1 MERYIYINYAYE
13 DYQLVQKII
22 EDIEKTG
29 VKVYHGNGSEERVAG
44 SLCVIHLWTPAAH
57 TSRSYRKIMNY
68 TLKHELDTMLF
79 HLDGAQMASEVE
91 VQLDVLHALFK
102 YKYQMMS
109 RKSADVETKTAVI
122 QNEAEHTEAT
132 TVVKADNTTTAAV
145 KQEVKLKPEVVE
157 VQSMGQLRE
166 AMADPEPKVIKFNA
180 EPMQK
185 HDKQDGIGEVAA
197 KQTEKTQNTS
207 AEPEM
212 TEGKA
217 EESAEAAK
225 SAAEAP
231 VEKEARMT
239 TENIDET
246 QKKQLQ
252 QQETEKT
259 AEQLTTRDALF
270 AEGMR
275 ILENG
280 KTREDGVKA
289 FKYLRQ
295 AASQG
300 HTEAQYQLSVCYD
313 RGIGVRKSIT
323 EAAKWCQMAAFGGH
337 AKAQSEIGYCYEYG
351 QGVVRNIKEA
361 VSWYEMASAQGN
373 IQAKNNLA
381 YCYQKGRGVHK
392 DVKEAIRL
400 YEEAAAG
407 GHASAQYNLGYCYW
421 YGEGVKTDKNRA
433 IELFKQSA
441 DNGNAKAA
449 QMLKILSQHLFMK

>member
-13 DYQLVQKII
+13 DYEYVQKII

-44 SLCVIHLWTPAAH
+44 SLCVIHFWTPAAH
-57 TSRSYRKIMNY
+57 TSKSYRKIMNY

-79 HLDGAQMASEVE
+79 HLDGAQMASEVD

-102 YKYQMMS
+102 YKYQMLNQ
-109 RKSADVETKTAVI
+109 KAADAETKTV
-122 QNEAEHTEAT
+122 ES
-132 TVVKADNTTTAAV
+132 
-145 KQEVKLKPEVVE
+145 KPEVVE
-157 VQSMGQLRE
+157 AKSVDELKK
-166 AMADPEPKVIKFNA
+166 AMASSEPKVIKFNA
-180 EPMQK
+180 
-185 HDKQDGIGEVAA
+185 D
-197 KQTEKTQNTS
+197 
-207 AEPEM
+207 
-212 TEGKA
+212 
-217 EESAEAAK
+217 
-225 SAAEAP
+225 SAAESKHAAKEP
-231 VEKEARMT
+231 EIIEDTEETKIADVETAATAVEKQPEIVNEKIA
-239 TENIDET
+239 EEQPD
-246 QKKQLQ
+246 QSQ
-252 QQETEKT
+252 QSEPAKAVEEL
-259 AEQLTTRDALF
+259 ATRDALF

-280 KTREDGVKA
+280 TTREDGVKA

-313 RGIGVRKSIT
+313 RGIGVRRNIT

-373 IQAKNNLA
+373 IEAKNNLA
-381 YCYQKGRGVHK
+381 FCYQKGRGVHK

-400 YEEAAAG
+400 YGEAAAG

-421 YGEGVKTDKNRA
+421 YGEGVKTDKSRA

-449 QMLKILSQHLFMK
+449 QMLKILSQHLFLK

>member
-13 DYQLVQKII
+13 DYEYVQKII

-44 SLCVIHLWTPAAH
+44 SLCVIHFWTPAAH
-57 TSRSYRKIMNY
+57 TSKSYRKIMNY

-79 HLDGAQMASEVE
+79 HLDGAQMASEVD

-102 YKYQMMS
+102 YKYQMLNQ
-109 RKSADVETKTAVI
+109 KAADAETKTV
-122 QNEAEHTEAT
+122 ES
-132 TVVKADNTTTAAV
+132 
-145 KQEVKLKPEVVE
+145 KPEVVE
-157 VQSMGQLRE
+157 AKSVDELKK
-166 AMADPEPKVIKFNA
+166 AMASSEPKVIKFNA
-180 EPMQK
+180 
-185 HDKQDGIGEVAA
+185 D
-197 KQTEKTQNTS
+197 
-207 AEPEM
+207 
-212 TEGKA
+212 
-217 EESAEAAK
+217 
-225 SAAEAP
+225 SAAESKHAAKEP
-231 VEKEARMT
+231 EIIEDTEETKIADVETAATAVEKQPEIVNEKIA
-239 TENIDET
+239 EEQPD
-246 QKKQLQ
+246 QSQ
-252 QQETEKT
+252 QSEPAKAVEEL
-259 AEQLTTRDALF
+259 ATRDALF

-275 ILENG
+275 VLENG
-280 KTREDGVKA
+280 TTREDGVKA

-300 HTEAQYQLSVCYD
+300 HTEAQSQLSVCYD
-313 RGIGVRKSIT
+313 RGIGVRRNIT

-373 IQAKNNLA
+373 IEAKNNLA
-381 YCYQKGRGVHK
+381 FCYQKGRGVHK

-400 YEEAAAG
+400 YGEAAAG

-421 YGEGVKTDKNRA
+421 YGEGVKTDKSRA

-449 QMLKILSQHLFMK
+449 QMLKILSQHLFLK

>member
-1 MERYIYINYAYE
+1 MVRYIYINYAYE
-13 DYQLVQKII
+13 DYQLVQRII

-44 SLCVIHLWTPAAH
+44 SLCVVHFWTPAAH

-79 HLDGAQMASEVE
+79 HLDGALMASEVD

-102 YKYQMMS
+102 YKYQMLN
-109 RKSADVETKTAVI
+109 RKAADSATESKAAEKEPEIIEDTEETKIADVATA
-122 QNEAEHTEAT
+122 AT
-132 TVVKADNTTTAAV
+132 TVEKQPEIVNVETAATAV
-145 KQEVKLKPEVVE
+145 EKQPEIV
-157 VQSMGQLRE
+157 
-166 AMADPEPKVIKFNA
+166 N
-180 EPMQK
+180 
-185 HDKQDGIGEVAA
+185 
-197 KQTEKTQNTS
+197 EKI
-207 AEPEM
+207 
-212 TEGKA
+212 A
-217 EESAEAAK
+217 EEQSDQFQQSEPAK
-225 SAAEAP
+225 A
-231 VEKEARMT
+231 VEE
-239 TENIDET
+239 
-246 QKKQLQ
+246 
-252 QQETEKT
+252 
-259 AEQLTTRDALF
+259 LTTRDALF
-270 AEGMR
+270 DEGMR

-280 KTREDGVKA
+280 TTREDGVKA
-289 FKYLRQ
+289 FKCLRQ

-313 RGIGVRKSIT
+313 RGIGVRRNIT

-373 IQAKNNLA
+373 IEAKNNLA
-381 YCYQKGRGVHK
+381 FCYQKGRGVHK

-400 YEEAAAG
+400 YGEAAAG

-421 YGEGVKTDKNRA
+421 YGEGVKTDKSRA

>member
-13 DYQLVQKII
+13 DYEYVQKII

-44 SLCVIHLWTPAAH
+44 SLCVLHFWTPAAH
-57 TSRSYRKIMNY
+57 TSKSYRKIMNY

-79 HLDGAQMASEVE
+79 HLDGAQMASEVD

-102 YKYQMMS
+102 YKYQMLNQ
-109 RKSADVETKTAVI
+109 RAADAETKTV
-122 QNEAEHTEAT
+122 ES
-132 TVVKADNTTTAAV
+132 
-145 KQEVKLKPEVVE
+145 KPEVVE
-157 VQSMGQLRE
+157 AKSVDELKK
-166 AMADPEPKVIKFNA
+166 AMASSEPKVIKFNA
-180 EPMQK
+180 
-185 HDKQDGIGEVAA
+185 D
-197 KQTEKTQNTS
+197 
-207 AEPEM
+207 
-212 TEGKA
+212 
-217 EESAEAAK
+217 
-225 SAAEAP
+225 SAAESKHAAKEP
-231 VEKEARMT
+231 EIIEDTEETKIADVETAATAVEKQPEIVNEKIA
-239 TENIDET
+239 EEQPD
-246 QKKQLQ
+246 QSQ
-252 QQETEKT
+252 QSEPAKAVEEL
-259 AEQLTTRDALF
+259 ATRDALF

-280 KTREDGVKA
+280 TTREDGDKA
-289 FKYLRQ
+289 FKCLRQ

-313 RGIGVRKSIT
+313 RGIGVRRNIT

-373 IQAKNNLA
+373 IEAKNNLA
-381 YCYQKGRGVHK
+381 FCYQKGRGVHK

-400 YEEAAAG
+400 YGEAAAG

-421 YGEGVKTDKNRA
+421 YGEGVKTDKSRA

>member
-13 DYQLVQKII
+13 DYDYVQKII

-44 SLCVIHLWTPAAH
+44 SLCVIHFWTPAAH
-57 TSRSYRKIMNY
+57 TSKSYRKIMNY

-79 HLDGAQMASEVE
+79 HLDGAQMASEVD

-102 YKYQMMS
+102 YKYQMLNQ
-109 RKSADVETKTAVI
+109 KAADAETKTV
-122 QNEAEHTEAT
+122 ES
-132 TVVKADNTTTAAV
+132 
-145 KQEVKLKPEVVE
+145 KPEVVE
-157 VQSMGQLRE
+157 AKSVDELKK
-166 AMADPEPKVIKFNA
+166 AMASSEPKVIKFNA
-180 EPMQK
+180 
-185 HDKQDGIGEVAA
+185 D
-197 KQTEKTQNTS
+197 
-207 AEPEM
+207 
-212 TEGKA
+212 
-217 EESAEAAK
+217 
-225 SAAEAP
+225 SAAESKHAAKEP
-231 VEKEARMT
+231 EIIEDTEETKIADVGTAATAVEKQPEIVNEKIA
-239 TENIDET
+239 EEQPD
-246 QKKQLQ
+246 QSQ
-252 QQETEKT
+252 QSEPAKAVEEL
-259 AEQLTTRDALF
+259 ATRDALF

-280 KTREDGVKA
+280 TTREDGVKA
-289 FKYLRQ
+289 FKCLRQ

-313 RGIGVRKSIT
+313 RGIGVRRNIT

-373 IQAKNNLA
+373 IEAKNNLA
-381 YCYQKGRGVHK
+381 FCYQKGRGVHK

-400 YEEAAAG
+400 YGEAAAG

-421 YGEGVKTDKNRA
+421 YGEGVKTDKSRA

-449 QMLKILSQHLFMK
+449 QMLKILSQHLFLK

>member
-13 DYQLVQKII
+13 DYEYVQKII

-44 SLCVIHLWTPAAH
+44 SLCVLHFWTPAAH
-57 TSRSYRKIMNY
+57 TSKSYRKIMNY

-79 HLDGAQMASEVE
+79 HLDGAQMASEVD

-102 YKYQMMS
+102 YKYQMLNQ
-109 RKSADVETKTAVI
+109 KAADAETKTV
-122 QNEAEHTEAT
+122 ES
-132 TVVKADNTTTAAV
+132 
-145 KQEVKLKPEVVE
+145 KPEVVE
-157 VQSMGQLRE
+157 AKSVDELKK
-166 AMADPEPKVIKFNA
+166 AMASSEPKVIKFNA
-180 EPMQK
+180 
-185 HDKQDGIGEVAA
+185 D
-197 KQTEKTQNTS
+197 
-207 AEPEM
+207 
-212 TEGKA
+212 
-217 EESAEAAK
+217 
-225 SAAEAP
+225 SAAESKHAAKEP
-231 VEKEARMT
+231 EIIEDTEETKIADVETAATAVEKQPEIVNEKIA
-239 TENIDET
+239 EEQPD
-246 QKKQLQ
+246 QSQ
-252 QQETEKT
+252 QSEPAKAVEEL
-259 AEQLTTRDALF
+259 ATRDALF

-275 ILENG
+275 VLENG
-280 KTREDGVKA
+280 TTREDGVKA

-313 RGIGVRKSIT
+313 RGIGVRRNIT

-373 IQAKNNLA
+373 IEAKNNLA
-381 YCYQKGRGVHK
+381 FCYQKGRGVHK

-400 YEEAAAG
+400 YGEAAAG

-421 YGEGVKTDKNRA
+421 YGEGVKTDKSRA

-449 QMLKILSQHLFMK
+449 QILKILSQHLFLK

>member
-13 DYQLVQKII
+13 DYEYVQKII

-44 SLCVIHLWTPAAH
+44 SLCVIHFWTPAAH
-57 TSRSYRKIMNY
+57 TSKSYRKIMNY

-79 HLDGAQMASEVE
+79 HLDGPQMASEVD

-102 YKYQMMS
+102 YKYQMLNQ
-109 RKSADVETKTAVI
+109 KAADAETKTV
-122 QNEAEHTEAT
+122 ES
-132 TVVKADNTTTAAV
+132 
-145 KQEVKLKPEVVE
+145 KPEVVE
-157 VQSMGQLRE
+157 AKSVDELKK
-166 AMADPEPKVIKFNA
+166 AMASSEPKVIKFNA
-180 EPMQK
+180 
-185 HDKQDGIGEVAA
+185 DSA
-197 KQTEKTQNTS
+197 TES
-207 AEPEM
+207 
-212 TEGKA
+212 KA
-217 EESAEAAK
+217 
-225 SAAEAP
+225 
-231 VEKEARMT
+231 VEKEPEIIEDA
-239 TENIDET
+239 EET
-246 QKKQLQ
+246 KIADVETAATAVEKQPEIVNEKIAEEQPDQSQ
-252 QQETEKT
+252 QSEPAKAVEEL
-259 AEQLTTRDALF
+259 ATRDALF

-280 KTREDGVKA
+280 TTREDGVKA
-289 FKYLRQ
+289 FKCLRQ

-313 RGIGVRKSIT
+313 RGIGVRRNIT

-373 IQAKNNLA
+373 IEAKNNLA
-381 YCYQKGRGVHK
+381 FCYQKGRGVHK

-400 YEEAAAG
+400 YGEAAAG

-421 YGEGVKTDKNRA
+421 YGEGVKTDKSRA

-449 QMLKILSQHLFMK
+449 QMLKILSQHLFLK

>member
-13 DYQLVQKII
+13 DYEYVQKII

-44 SLCVIHLWTPAAH
+44 SLCVLHFWTPAAH
-57 TSRSYRKIMNY
+57 TSKSYRKIMNY

-79 HLDGAQMASEVE
+79 HLDGAQMASEVD

-102 YKYQMMS
+102 YKYQMLS
-109 RKSADVETKTAVI
+109 LKAADAETKTV
-122 QNEAEHTEAT
+122 ES
-132 TVVKADNTTTAAV
+132 
-145 KQEVKLKPEVVE
+145 KPEVVE
-157 VQSMGQLRE
+157 AKSVDELKK
-166 AMADPEPKVIKFNA
+166 AMASSEPKVIKFNA
-180 EPMQK
+180 DSATESK
-185 HDKQDGIGEVAA
+185 AA
-197 KQTEKTQNTS
+197 EK
-207 AEPEM
+207 EPEIVN
-212 TEGKA
+212 EKIA
-217 EESAEAAK
+217 EEQPDQSQQSEPAK
-225 SAAEAP
+225 A
-231 VEKEARMT
+231 VEE
-239 TENIDET
+239 
-246 QKKQLQ
+246 
-252 QQETEKT
+252 
-259 AEQLTTRDALF
+259 LTTRDALF

-280 KTREDGVKA
+280 TTREDGVKA
-289 FKYLRQ
+289 FKCLRQ

-313 RGIGVRKSIT
+313 RGIGVRRNIT

-373 IQAKNNLA
+373 IEAKNNLA
-381 YCYQKGRGVHK
+381 FCYQKGRGVHK
-392 DVKEAIRL
+392 NVKEAIRL
-400 YEEAAAG
+400 YGEAAAG

-421 YGEGVKTDKNRA
+421 YGEGVKTDKSRA

>member
-13 DYQLVQKII
+13 DYEYVQKII

-44 SLCVIHLWTPAAH
+44 SLCVLHFWTPAAH

-79 HLDGAQMASEVE
+79 HLDGAQMASEVD

-102 YKYQMMS
+102 YKYQMLS
-109 RKSADVETKTAVI
+109 LKAADAETKTV
-122 QNEAEHTEAT
+122 EF
-132 TVVKADNTTTAAV
+132 
-145 KQEVKLKPEVVE
+145 KPEVVE
-157 VQSMGQLRE
+157 AKSVDELKK
-166 AMADPEPKVIKFNA
+166 AMASSEPKVIKFNA
-180 EPMQK
+180 DSATESK
-185 HDKQDGIGEVAA
+185 AA
-197 KQTEKTQNTS
+197 EK
-207 AEPEM
+207 EPEIVN
-212 TEGKA
+212 EKIA
-217 EESAEAAK
+217 EEQPDQSQQSDPTKA
-225 SAAEAP
+225 
-231 VEKEARMT
+231 VEE
-239 TENIDET
+239 
-246 QKKQLQ
+246 
-252 QQETEKT
+252 
-259 AEQLTTRDALF
+259 LTTRDALF

-280 KTREDGVKA
+280 TTREDGVKA
-289 FKYLRQ
+289 FKCLRQ

-313 RGIGVRKSIT
+313 RGIGVRRNIT

-373 IQAKNNLA
+373 IEAKNNLA
-381 YCYQKGRGVHK
+381 FCYQKGRGVHK
-392 DVKEAIRL
+392 NVKEAIRL
-400 YEEAAAG
+400 YGEAAAG

-421 YGEGVKTDKNRA
+421 YGEGVKTDKSRA

>member
-13 DYQLVQKII
+13 DYEYVQKII

-44 SLCVIHLWTPAAH
+44 SLCVLHFWTPAAH
-57 TSRSYRKIMNY
+57 TSKSYRKIMNY

-79 HLDGAQMASEVE
+79 HLDGAQMASEVD

-102 YKYQMMS
+102 YKYQMLNQ
-109 RKSADVETKTAVI
+109 KAADAETKTV
-122 QNEAEHTEAT
+122 ES
-132 TVVKADNTTTAAV
+132 
-145 KQEVKLKPEVVE
+145 KPEVVE
-157 VQSMGQLRE
+157 AKSVDELKK
-166 AMADPEPKVIKFNA
+166 AMASSEPKVIKFNA
-180 EPMQK
+180 
-185 HDKQDGIGEVAA
+185 D
-197 KQTEKTQNTS
+197 
-207 AEPEM
+207 
-212 TEGKA
+212 
-217 EESAEAAK
+217 
-225 SAAEAP
+225 SAAESKHAAKEP
-231 VEKEARMT
+231 EIIEDTEETKIADVETAATAVEKQPEIVNEKIA
-239 TENIDET
+239 EEQPD
-246 QKKQLQ
+246 QSQ
-252 QQETEKT
+252 QSEPAKAVEEL
-259 AEQLTTRDALF
+259 ATRDALF

-275 ILENG
+275 VLENG
-280 KTREDGVKA
+280 TTREDGVKA

-313 RGIGVRKSIT
+313 RGIGVRRNIT

-373 IQAKNNLA
+373 IEAKNNLA
-381 YCYQKGRGVHK
+381 FCYQKGRGVHK

-400 YEEAAAG
+400 YGEAAAG

-421 YGEGVKTDKNRA
+421 YGEGVKTDKSRA

>member
-13 DYQLVQKII
+13 DYEYVQKII

-44 SLCVIHLWTPAAH
+44 SLCVLHFWTPAAH
-57 TSRSYRKIMNY
+57 TSKSYRKIMNY

-79 HLDGAQMASEVE
+79 HLDGAQMASEVD

-102 YKYQMMS
+102 YKYQMLS
-109 RKSADVETKTAVI
+109 LKAADAETKTV
-122 QNEAEHTEAT
+122 EF
-132 TVVKADNTTTAAV
+132 
-145 KQEVKLKPEVVE
+145 KPEVVE
-157 VQSMGQLRE
+157 AKSVDELKK
-166 AMADPEPKVIKFNA
+166 AMASSEPKVIKFNA
-180 EPMQK
+180 DSATESK
-185 HDKQDGIGEVAA
+185 AA
-197 KQTEKTQNTS
+197 EK
-207 AEPEM
+207 EPEIVN
-212 TEGKA
+212 EKIA
-217 EESAEAAK
+217 EEQPDQSQQSEPAK
-225 SAAEAP
+225 A
-231 VEKEARMT
+231 VEE
-239 TENIDET
+239 
-246 QKKQLQ
+246 
-252 QQETEKT
+252 
-259 AEQLTTRDALF
+259 LTTRDALF

-280 KTREDGVKA
+280 TTREDGVKA
-289 FKYLRQ
+289 FKCLRQ

-313 RGIGVRKSIT
+313 RGIGVRRNIT

-373 IQAKNNLA
+373 IEAKNNLA
-381 YCYQKGRGVHK
+381 FCYQKGRGVHK
-392 DVKEAIRL
+392 NVKEAIRL
-400 YEEAAAG
+400 YGEAAAG

-421 YGEGVKTDKNRA
+421 YGEGVKTDKSRA

>member
-13 DYQLVQKII
+13 DYEYVQKII

-44 SLCVIHLWTPAAH
+44 SLCVLHFWTPAAH

-79 HLDGAQMASEVE
+79 HLDGAQMASEVD
-91 VQLDVLHALFK
+91 VQLDVLHPLFK
-102 YKYQMMS
+102 YKYQMLS
-109 RKSADVETKTAVI
+109 LKAADAETKTV
-122 QNEAEHTEAT
+122 ES
-132 TVVKADNTTTAAV
+132 
-145 KQEVKLKPEVVE
+145 KPEVVE
-157 VQSMGQLRE
+157 AKSVDELKK
-166 AMADPEPKVIKFNA
+166 AMASSEPKVIKFNA
-180 EPMQK
+180 DSATESK
-185 HDKQDGIGEVAA
+185 AA
-197 KQTEKTQNTS
+197 EK
-207 AEPEM
+207 EPEIVN
-212 TEGKA
+212 EKIA
-217 EESAEAAK
+217 EEQPDQSQQSEPAK
-225 SAAEAP
+225 A
-231 VEKEARMT
+231 VEE
-239 TENIDET
+239 
-246 QKKQLQ
+246 
-252 QQETEKT
+252 
-259 AEQLTTRDALF
+259 LTTRDALF

-280 KTREDGVKA
+280 TTREDGVKA
-289 FKYLRQ
+289 FKCLRQ

-313 RGIGVRKSIT
+313 RGIGVRRNIT

-373 IQAKNNLA
+373 IEAKNNLA
-381 YCYQKGRGVHK
+381 FCYQKGRGVHK

-400 YEEAAAG
+400 YGEAAAG

-421 YGEGVKTDKNRA
+421 YGEGVKTDKSRA

>member
-13 DYQLVQKII
+13 DYEYVQKII

-44 SLCVIHLWTPAAH
+44 SLCVLHFWTPAAH
-57 TSRSYRKIMNY
+57 TSKSYRKIMNY

-79 HLDGAQMASEVE
+79 HLDGAQMASEVD

-102 YKYQMMS
+102 YKYQMLNQ
-109 RKSADVETKTAVI
+109 KAADAETKTV
-122 QNEAEHTEAT
+122 ES
-132 TVVKADNTTTAAV
+132 
-145 KQEVKLKPEVVE
+145 KPEVVE
-157 VQSMGQLRE
+157 AKSVDELKK
-166 AMADPEPKVIKFNA
+166 AMASSEPKVIKFNA
-180 EPMQK
+180 
-185 HDKQDGIGEVAA
+185 D
-197 KQTEKTQNTS
+197 
-207 AEPEM
+207 
-212 TEGKA
+212 
-217 EESAEAAK
+217 
-225 SAAEAP
+225 SAAESKHAAKEP
-231 VEKEARMT
+231 EIIEDTEETKIADVETAATAVEKQPEIVNEKIA
-239 TENIDET
+239 EEQPD
-246 QKKQLQ
+246 QSQ
-252 QQETEKT
+252 QSEPAKAVEEL
-259 AEQLTTRDALF
+259 ATRDALF

-275 ILENG
+275 VLENG
-280 KTREDGVKA
+280 TTREDGVKA

-313 RGIGVRKSIT
+313 RGIGVRRNIT
-323 EAAKWCQMAAFGGH
+323 QAAKWCQMAAFGGH

-373 IQAKNNLA
+373 IEAKNNLA
-381 YCYQKGRGVHK
+381 FCYQKGRGVHK

-400 YEEAAAG
+400 YGEAAAG

-421 YGEGVKTDKNRA
+421 YGEGVKTDKSRA

-449 QMLKILSQHLFMK
+449 QMLKILSQHLFLK

>member
-13 DYQLVQKII
+13 DYEYVQRII

-44 SLCVIHLWTPAAH
+44 SLCVIHFWTPAAH
-57 TSRSYRKIMNY
+57 TSKSYRKIMNY

-79 HLDGAQMASEVE
+79 HLDGAQMASEVD

-102 YKYQMMS
+102 YKYQMLNQ
-109 RKSADVETKTAVI
+109 RAADAETKTV
-122 QNEAEHTEAT
+122 ES
-132 TVVKADNTTTAAV
+132 
-145 KQEVKLKPEVVE
+145 KPEVVE
-157 VQSMGQLRE
+157 AKSVDELKK
-166 AMADPEPKVIKFNA
+166 AMASSEPKVIKFNA
-180 EPMQK
+180 
-185 HDKQDGIGEVAA
+185 D
-197 KQTEKTQNTS
+197 
-207 AEPEM
+207 
-212 TEGKA
+212 
-217 EESAEAAK
+217 
-225 SAAEAP
+225 SAAESKHAAKEP
-231 VEKEARMT
+231 EIIEDTEETKIADVETAATAVEKQPEIVNEKIA
-239 TENIDET
+239 EEQPD
-246 QKKQLQ
+246 QSQ
-252 QQETEKT
+252 QSEPAKAVE
-259 AEQLTTRDALF
+259 ELTTRDALF

-280 KTREDGVKA
+280 TTREDGVKA
-289 FKYLRQ
+289 FKYLGQ

-313 RGIGVRKSIT
+313 RGIGVRRNIT

-373 IQAKNNLA
+373 IEAKNNLA
-381 YCYQKGRGVHK
+381 FCYQKGRGIHK

-400 YEEAAAG
+400 YGEAAAG

-421 YGEGVKTDKNRA
+421 YGEGVKTDKSRA

>member
-13 DYQLVQKII
+13 DYEYVQKII

-44 SLCVIHLWTPAAH
+44 SLCVLHFWTPAAH

-79 HLDGAQMASEVE
+79 HLDGAQMASEVD

-102 YKYQMMS
+102 YKYQMLS
-109 RKSADVETKTAVI
+109 LKAADAETKTV
-122 QNEAEHTEAT
+122 EF
-132 TVVKADNTTTAAV
+132 
-145 KQEVKLKPEVVE
+145 KPEVVE
-157 VQSMGQLRE
+157 AKSVDELKK
-166 AMADPEPKVIKFNA
+166 AMASSEPKVIKFNA
-180 EPMQK
+180 DSATESK
-185 HDKQDGIGEVAA
+185 AA
-197 KQTEKTQNTS
+197 EK
-207 AEPEM
+207 EPEIVN
-212 TEGKA
+212 EKIA
-217 EESAEAAK
+217 EEQPDQSQQSETTKA
-225 SAAEAP
+225 
-231 VEKEARMT
+231 VEE
-239 TENIDET
+239 
-246 QKKQLQ
+246 
-252 QQETEKT
+252 
-259 AEQLTTRDALF
+259 LTTRDALF

-280 KTREDGVKA
+280 TTREDGVKA
-289 FKYLRQ
+289 FKCLRQ

-313 RGIGVRKSIT
+313 RGIGVRRNIT

-373 IQAKNNLA
+373 IEAKNNLA
-381 YCYQKGRGVHK
+381 FCYQKGRGVHK
-392 DVKEAIRL
+392 NVKEAIRL
-400 YEEAAAG
+400 YGEAAAG

-421 YGEGVKTDKNRA
+421 YGEGVKTDKSRA

-441 DNGNAKAA
+441 GNGNAKAA

>member
-13 DYQLVQKII
+13 DYEYVQKII

-44 SLCVIHLWTPAAH
+44 SLCVLHFWTPAAH
-57 TSRSYRKIMNY
+57 TSKSYRKIMNY

-79 HLDGAQMASEVE
+79 HLDGAQMASEVD

-102 YKYQMMS
+102 YKYQMLS
-109 RKSADVETKTAVI
+109 RKAADAETKTV
-122 QNEAEHTEAT
+122 ES
-132 TVVKADNTTTAAV
+132 
-145 KQEVKLKPEVVE
+145 KPEVVE
-157 VQSMGQLRE
+157 AKSVDELKK
-166 AMADPEPKVIKFNA
+166 AMASSEPKVIKFNA
-180 EPMQK
+180 DSATESK
-185 HDKQDGIGEVAA
+185 AA
-197 KQTEKTQNTS
+197 EK
-207 AEPEM
+207 EPEIVN
-212 TEGKA
+212 EKIA
-217 EESAEAAK
+217 EEQPDQSQQSE
-225 SAAEAP
+225 P
-231 VEKEARMT
+231 VKAVEE
-239 TENIDET
+239 
-246 QKKQLQ
+246 
-252 QQETEKT
+252 
-259 AEQLTTRDALF
+259 LTTRDALF

-280 KTREDGVKA
+280 TTREDGVKA
-289 FKYLRQ
+289 FKCLRQ

-313 RGIGVRKSIT
+313 RGIGVRRNIT

-373 IQAKNNLA
+373 IEAKNNLA
-381 YCYQKGRGVHK
+381 FCYQKGRGVHK
-392 DVKEAIRL
+392 NVKEAIRL
-400 YEEAAAG
+400 YGEAAAG

-421 YGEGVKTDKNRA
+421 YSEGVKTDKSRA

>member
-13 DYQLVQKII
+13 DYEYVQKII

-44 SLCVIHLWTPAAH
+44 SLCVIHFWTPAAH
-57 TSRSYRKIMNY
+57 TSKSYRKIMNY

-79 HLDGAQMASEVE
+79 HLDGAQMASEVD

-102 YKYQMMS
+102 YKYQMLNQ
-109 RKSADVETKTAVI
+109 KAADAETKTV
-122 QNEAEHTEAT
+122 EF
-132 TVVKADNTTTAAV
+132 
-145 KQEVKLKPEVVE
+145 KPEVVE
-157 VQSMGQLRE
+157 AKSVDELKK
-166 AMADPEPKVIKFNA
+166 AMASSEPKVIKFNA
-180 EPMQK
+180 
-185 HDKQDGIGEVAA
+185 D
-197 KQTEKTQNTS
+197 
-207 AEPEM
+207 
-212 TEGKA
+212 
-217 EESAEAAK
+217 
-225 SAAEAP
+225 SAAESKHAVQEP
-231 VEKEARMT
+231 EIIEDTEETKIADVETAATAVEKQPEIVNEKIA
-239 TENIDET
+239 EEQPD
-246 QKKQLQ
+246 QSQ
-252 QQETEKT
+252 QSEPAKAVEEL
-259 AEQLTTRDALF
+259 ATRDALF

-280 KTREDGVKA
+280 TTREDGVKA

-313 RGIGVRKSIT
+313 RGIGVRRNIT

-373 IQAKNNLA
+373 IEAKNNLA
-381 YCYQKGRGVHK
+381 FCYQKGRGVHK

-400 YEEAAAG
+400 YGEAAAG

-421 YGEGVKTDKNRA
+421 YGEGVKTDKSRA

-449 QMLKILSQHLFMK
+449 QMLKILSQHLFLK

>member
-13 DYQLVQKII
+13 DYEYVQKII

-44 SLCVIHLWTPAAH
+44 SLCVIHFWTPAAH
-57 TSRSYRKIMNY
+57 TSKSYRKIMNY

-79 HLDGAQMASEVE
+79 HLDGAQMASEVD

-102 YKYQMMS
+102 YKYQMLN
-109 RKSADVETKTAVI
+109 RKAADAETKAAVI
-122 QNEAEHTEAT
+122 KNESKNTET
-132 TVVKADNTTTAAV
+132 ITTAAKGENTAAV
-145 KQEVKLKPEVVE
+145 EIKTVESKPEVVE
-157 VQSMGQLRE
+157 AKSVDELKK
-166 AMADPEPKVIKFNA
+166 AMASSEPKVIKFNA
-180 EPMQK
+180 DSATESK
-185 HDKQDGIGEVAA
+185 AA
-197 KQTEKTQNTS
+197 EK
-207 AEPEM
+207 EPEIIED
-212 TEGKA
+212 TEETKIADVETAATAVEKQPEIVNEKIA
-217 EESAEAAK
+217 EEQPDQSQQSEPAK
-225 SAAEAP
+225 A
-231 VEKEARMT
+231 VEELA
-239 TENIDET
+239 
-246 QKKQLQ
+246 
-252 QQETEKT
+252 
-259 AEQLTTRDALF
+259 TRDALF

-280 KTREDGVKA
+280 TTREDGVKA

-313 RGIGVRKSIT
+313 RGIGVRRNIT

-373 IQAKNNLA
+373 IEAKNNLA
-381 YCYQKGRGVHK
+381 FCYQKGRGVHK

-400 YEEAAAG
+400 YGEAAAG

-421 YGEGVKTDKNRA
+421 YGEGVKTDKSRA

-449 QMLKILSQHLFMK
+449 QMLKILSQHLFLK

>member
-13 DYQLVQKII
+13 DYEYVQKII

-44 SLCVIHLWTPAAH
+44 SLCVIHFWTPAAH
-57 TSRSYRKIMNY
+57 TSKSYRKIMNY

-79 HLDGAQMASEVE
+79 HLDGAQMASEVD

-102 YKYQMMS
+102 YKYQMLNQ
-109 RKSADVETKTAVI
+109 KAADAETKTV
-122 QNEAEHTEAT
+122 ES
-132 TVVKADNTTTAAV
+132 
-145 KQEVKLKPEVVE
+145 KPEVVE
-157 VQSMGQLRE
+157 AKSVDELKK
-166 AMADPEPKVIKFNA
+166 AMASSEPKVIKFNA
-180 EPMQK
+180 
-185 HDKQDGIGEVAA
+185 D
-197 KQTEKTQNTS
+197 
-207 AEPEM
+207 
-212 TEGKA
+212 
-217 EESAEAAK
+217 
-225 SAAEAP
+225 SAAESKHAAKEP
-231 VEKEARMT
+231 EIIEDTEETKIADVETAATAVEKQPEIVNEKIA
-239 TENIDET
+239 EEQPD
-246 QKKQLQ
+246 QSQ
-252 QQETEKT
+252 QSEPAKAVEEL
-259 AEQLTTRDALF
+259 ATRDALF

-280 KTREDGVKA
+280 TTREDGVKA

-313 RGIGVRKSIT
+313 RGIGVRRNIT

-373 IQAKNNLA
+373 IEAKNNLA
-381 YCYQKGRGVHK
+381 FCYQKGRGIHK

-400 YEEAAAG
+400 YGEAAAG

-421 YGEGVKTDKNRA
+421 YGEGVKTDKSRA

>member
-13 DYQLVQKII
+13 DYEYVQKII

-44 SLCVIHLWTPAAH
+44 SLCVIHFWTPAAH
-57 TSRSYRKIMNY
+57 TSKSYRKIMNY

-79 HLDGAQMASEVE
+79 HLDGAQMASEVD

-102 YKYQMMS
+102 YKYQMLNQ
-109 RKSADVETKTAVI
+109 KAADAETKTV
-122 QNEAEHTEAT
+122 ES
-132 TVVKADNTTTAAV
+132 
-145 KQEVKLKPEVVE
+145 KPEVVE
-157 VQSMGQLRE
+157 AKSVDELKK
-166 AMADPEPKVIKFNA
+166 AMASSEPKVIKFNA
-180 EPMQK
+180 
-185 HDKQDGIGEVAA
+185 D
-197 KQTEKTQNTS
+197 
-207 AEPEM
+207 
-212 TEGKA
+212 
-217 EESAEAAK
+217 
-225 SAAEAP
+225 SAAESKAA
-231 VEKEARMT
+231 EKEPEIVNEKIA
-239 TENIDET
+239 EEQPD
-246 QKKQLQ
+246 QSQ
-252 QQETEKT
+252 QSEPAKAVEEL
-259 AEQLTTRDALF
+259 ATRDALF

-280 KTREDGVKA
+280 TTREDGVKA

-313 RGIGVRKSIT
+313 RGIGVRRNIT

-373 IQAKNNLA
+373 IEAKNNLA
-381 YCYQKGRGVHK
+381 FCYQKGRGIHK

-400 YEEAAAG
+400 YGEAAAG

-421 YGEGVKTDKNRA
+421 YGEGVKTDKSRA

-449 QMLKILSQHLFMK
+449 QMLKILSQHLFLK

>member
-13 DYQLVQKII
+13 DYEYVQKII

-44 SLCVIHLWTPAAH
+44 SLCVLHFWTPAAH
-57 TSRSYRKIMNY
+57 TSKSYRKIMNY

-79 HLDGAQMASEVE
+79 HLDGAQMASEVD

-102 YKYQMMS
+102 YKYQMLS
-109 RKSADVETKTAVI
+109 RKAADAETKAAVI
-122 QNEAEHTEAT
+122 KNESKNTEII
-132 TVVKADNTTTAAV
+132 TTAAKGENTAV
-145 KQEVKLKPEVVE
+145 VEIKTVESKPEVVE
-157 VQSMGQLRE
+157 AKSVDELKK
-166 AMADPEPKVIKFNA
+166 AMASPEPKVIKFNA
-180 EPMQK
+180 DSATESK
-185 HDKQDGIGEVAA
+185 AA
-197 KQTEKTQNTS
+197 EK
-207 AEPEM
+207 EPEIVN
-212 TEGKA
+212 EKIA
-217 EESAEAAK
+217 EEQPDQSQQSEPAK
-225 SAAEAP
+225 A
-231 VEKEARMT
+231 VEE
-239 TENIDET
+239 
-246 QKKQLQ
+246 
-252 QQETEKT
+252 
-259 AEQLTTRDALF
+259 LTTRDALF

-280 KTREDGVKA
+280 TTREDGVKA
-289 FKYLRQ
+289 FKCLRQ

-313 RGIGVRKSIT
+313 RGIGVRRNIT

-373 IQAKNNLA
+373 IEAKNNLA
-381 YCYQKGRGVHK
+381 FCYQKGRGVHK

-400 YEEAAAG
+400 YGEAAAG

-421 YGEGVKTDKNRA
+421 YGEGVKTDKSRA

>member
-13 DYQLVQKII
+13 DYEYVQKII

-44 SLCVIHLWTPAAH
+44 SLCVLHFWTPAAH
-57 TSRSYRKIMNY
+57 TSKSYRKIMNY

-79 HLDGAQMASEVE
+79 HLDGAQMASEVD

-102 YKYQMMS
+102 YKYQMLNQ
-109 RKSADVETKTAVI
+109 KAADAETKTV
-122 QNEAEHTEAT
+122 ES
-132 TVVKADNTTTAAV
+132 
-145 KQEVKLKPEVVE
+145 KPEVVE
-157 VQSMGQLRE
+157 AKSVDELKK
-166 AMADPEPKVIKFNA
+166 AMASSEPKVIKFNA
-180 EPMQK
+180 
-185 HDKQDGIGEVAA
+185 D
-197 KQTEKTQNTS
+197 
-207 AEPEM
+207 
-212 TEGKA
+212 
-217 EESAEAAK
+217 
-225 SAAEAP
+225 SAAESKHAAKEP
-231 VEKEARMT
+231 EIIEDTEETKIADVETAATAVEKQPEIVNEKIA
-239 TENIDET
+239 EEQPD
-246 QKKQLQ
+246 QSQ
-252 QQETEKT
+252 QSEPAKAVEEL
-259 AEQLTTRDALF
+259 ATRDALF

-275 ILENG
+275 VLENG
-280 KTREDGVKA
+280 TTREDGVKA

-313 RGIGVRKSIT
+313 RGIGVRRNIT

-373 IQAKNNLA
+373 IEAKNNLA
-381 YCYQKGRGVHK
+381 FCYQKGRGVHK

-400 YEEAAAG
+400 YGEAAAG

-421 YGEGVKTDKNRA
+421 YGEGVKTDKSRA
-433 IELFKQSA
+433 IELFKQSE

-449 QMLKILSQHLFMK
+449 QMLKILSQHLFLK

>member
-13 DYQLVQKII
+13 DYQLVQRII

-29 VKVYHGNGSEERVAG
+29 VKVYHGSGSEERVAG
-44 SLCVIHLWTPAAH
+44 SVCVIHFWTPAAH
-57 TSRSYRKIMNY
+57 TSRSYRKVMNY

-79 HLDGAQMASEVE
+79 HLDGAQMASELD
-91 VQLDVLHALFK
+91 VQLDVLHTLFK

-109 RKSADVETKTAVI
+109 RKAKAADVAASVEVKS
-122 QNEAEHTEAT
+122 EAEAGAEELSVKPENVTIKAEA
-132 TVVKADNTTTAAV
+132 AAAV
-145 KQEVKLKPEVVE
+145 K
-157 VQSMGQLRE
+157 
-166 AMADPEPKVIKFNA
+166 
-180 EPMQK
+180 
-185 HDKQDGIGEVAA
+185 
-197 KQTEKTQNTS
+197 S
-207 AEPEM
+207 AEEPV
-212 TEGKA
+212 
-217 EESAEAAK
+217 EAAK
-225 SAAEAP
+225 STAEEPMA
-231 VEKEARMT
+231 KEARVR

-259 AEQLTTRDALF
+259 AEPLTTREDLF

-275 ILENG
+275 ILETG
-280 KTREDGVKA
+280 TTREDGVKA

-313 RGIGVRKSIT
+313 RGIGVRKSII

-381 YCYQKGRGVHK
+381 FCYQKGRGVHK

>member
-13 DYQLVQKII
+13 DYEYVQKII

-44 SLCVIHLWTPAAH
+44 SLCVIHFWTPAAH
-57 TSRSYRKIMNY
+57 TSKSYRKIMNY

-79 HLDGAQMASEVE
+79 HLDGAQMASEVD
-91 VQLDVLHALFK
+91 VQLDVLHVLFK
-102 YKYQMMS
+102 YKYQMLNQ
-109 RKSADVETKTAVI
+109 KAADAETKTV
-122 QNEAEHTEAT
+122 ES
-132 TVVKADNTTTAAV
+132 
-145 KQEVKLKPEVVE
+145 KPEVVE
-157 VQSMGQLRE
+157 AKSVDELKK
-166 AMADPEPKVIKFNA
+166 AMASSEPKVIKFNA
-180 EPMQK
+180 
-185 HDKQDGIGEVAA
+185 D
-197 KQTEKTQNTS
+197 
-207 AEPEM
+207 
-212 TEGKA
+212 
-217 EESAEAAK
+217 
-225 SAAEAP
+225 SAAESKHAAKEP
-231 VEKEARMT
+231 EIIEDTEETKIADVETAATAVEKQPEIVNEKIA
-239 TENIDET
+239 EEQPD
-246 QKKQLQ
+246 QSQ
-252 QQETEKT
+252 QSEPAKAVEEL
-259 AEQLTTRDALF
+259 ATRDALF

-280 KTREDGVKA
+280 TTREDGVKA
-289 FKYLRQ
+289 FKYLGQ

-313 RGIGVRKSIT
+313 RGIGVRRNIT

-373 IQAKNNLA
+373 IEAKNNLA
-381 YCYQKGRGVHK
+381 FCYQKGRGVHK

-400 YEEAAAG
+400 YGEAAAG

-421 YGEGVKTDKNRA
+421 YGEGVKTDKSRA

-449 QMLKILSQHLFMK
+449 QMLKILSQHLFLK

>member
-13 DYQLVQKII
+13 DYEYVQKII

-44 SLCVIHLWTPAAH
+44 SLCVLHFWTPAAH
-57 TSRSYRKIMNY
+57 TSKSYRKIMNY

-79 HLDGAQMASEVE
+79 HLDGAQMASEVD

-102 YKYQMMS
+102 YKYQMLS
-109 RKSADVETKTAVI
+109 LKAADAETKTV
-122 QNEAEHTEAT
+122 ES
-132 TVVKADNTTTAAV
+132 
-145 KQEVKLKPEVVE
+145 KPEVVE
-157 VQSMGQLRE
+157 AKSVDELKK
-166 AMADPEPKVIKFNA
+166 AMASSEPKVIKFNA
-180 EPMQK
+180 DSVTESK
-185 HDKQDGIGEVAA
+185 AA
-197 KQTEKTQNTS
+197 EKESEIVN
-207 AEPEM
+207 E
-212 TEGKA
+212 KIA
-217 EESAEAAK
+217 EEQPDQSQQSEPAK
-225 SAAEAP
+225 A
-231 VEKEARMT
+231 VEE
-239 TENIDET
+239 
-246 QKKQLQ
+246 
-252 QQETEKT
+252 
-259 AEQLTTRDALF
+259 LTTRDALF

-280 KTREDGVKA
+280 TTREDGVKA
-289 FKYLRQ
+289 FKCLRQ

-313 RGIGVRKSIT
+313 RGIGVRRNIT

-373 IQAKNNLA
+373 IEAKNNLA
-381 YCYQKGRGVHK
+381 FCYQKGRGVHK
-392 DVKEAIRL
+392 NVKEAIRL
-400 YEEAAAG
+400 YGEAAAG

-421 YGEGVKTDKNRA
+421 YGEGVKTDKSRA

>member
-13 DYQLVQKII
+13 DYQCVQKII
-22 EDIEKTG
+22 EDIEKMG
-29 VKVYHGNGSEERVAG
+29 VKVCHGNGSEEKVAG
-44 SLCVIHLWTPAAH
+44 SQCVIHLWTPAAH
-57 TSRSYRKIMNY
+57 TSKSYRKIMNY

-79 HLDGAQMASEVE
+79 HLDGTQMASEVD

-102 YKYQMMS
+102 YKYRMMRQKAEKTDVPAAAAANNELKTS
-109 RKSADVETKTAVI
+109 SSAPSEEI
-122 QNEAEHTEAT
+122 
-132 TVVKADNTTTAAV
+132 TVQA
-145 KQEVKLKPEVVE
+145 KQEVKQEPEVVE
-157 VQSMGQLRE
+157 AASVEELKT
-166 AMADPEPKVIKFNA
+166 AMASSEPKVIKFNA
-180 EPMQK
+180 
-185 HDKQDGIGEVAA
+185 DSAA
-197 KQTEKTQNTS
+197 KQKSTGEASAKQAEKAVSTS
-207 AEPEM
+207 EASASEEVKATTAEP
-212 TEGKA
+212 
-217 EESAEAAK
+217 
-225 SAAEAP
+225 
-231 VEKEARMT
+231 
-239 TENIDET
+239 
-246 QKKQLQ
+246 
-252 QQETEKT
+252 
-259 AEQLTTRDALF
+259 LTTRDALF

-280 KTREDGVKA
+280 RTREDGVKA

-381 YCYQKGRGVHK
+381 FCYQ

-400 YEEAAAG
+400 YEEAAEG

>member
-13 DYQLVQKII
+13 DYEYVQKII

-44 SLCVIHLWTPAAH
+44 SLCVLHFWTPAAH
-57 TSRSYRKIMNY
+57 TSKSYRKIMNY

-79 HLDGAQMASEVE
+79 HLDGAQMASEVD

-102 YKYQMMS
+102 YKYQMLS
-109 RKSADVETKTAVI
+109 RKAADAETKTV
-122 QNEAEHTEAT
+122 ES
-132 TVVKADNTTTAAV
+132 
-145 KQEVKLKPEVVE
+145 KPEVVE
-157 VQSMGQLRE
+157 AKSVDELKK
-166 AMADPEPKVIKFNA
+166 AMASSEPKVIKFNA
-180 EPMQK
+180 DSATESK
-185 HDKQDGIGEVAA
+185 AA
-197 KQTEKTQNTS
+197 EK
-207 AEPEM
+207 EPEIVN
-212 TEGKA
+212 EKIA
-217 EESAEAAK
+217 EEQPDQSQQSEPAK
-225 SAAEAP
+225 A
-231 VEKEARMT
+231 VEE
-239 TENIDET
+239 
-246 QKKQLQ
+246 
-252 QQETEKT
+252 
-259 AEQLTTRDALF
+259 LTTRDALF

-280 KTREDGVKA
+280 TTREDGVKA
-289 FKYLRQ
+289 FKCLRQ

-313 RGIGVRKSIT
+313 RGIGVRRNIT

-373 IQAKNNLA
+373 IEAKNNLA
-381 YCYQKGRGVHK
+381 FCYQKGRGVHK
-392 DVKEAIRL
+392 NVKEAIRL
-400 YEEAAAG
+400 YGEAAAG

-421 YGEGVKTDKNRA
+421 YGEGVKTDKSRA

>member
-13 DYQLVQKII
+13 DYEYVQKII

-44 SLCVIHLWTPAAH
+44 SLCVLHFWTPAAH
-57 TSRSYRKIMNY
+57 TSKSYRKIMNY

-79 HLDGAQMASEVE
+79 HLDGAQMASEVD

-102 YKYQMMS
+102 YKYQMLS
-109 RKSADVETKTAVI
+109 RKAADAETKTV
-122 QNEAEHTEAT
+122 ES
-132 TVVKADNTTTAAV
+132 
-145 KQEVKLKPEVVE
+145 KPEVVE
-157 VQSMGQLRE
+157 AKSVDELKK
-166 AMADPEPKVIKFNA
+166 AMASSEPKVIKFNA
-180 EPMQK
+180 DSVTESK
-185 HDKQDGIGEVAA
+185 AA
-197 KQTEKTQNTS
+197 EK
-207 AEPEM
+207 EPEIVN
-212 TEGKA
+212 EKIA
-217 EESAEAAK
+217 EEQPDQSQQSEPAK
-225 SAAEAP
+225 A
-231 VEKEARMT
+231 VEE
-239 TENIDET
+239 
-246 QKKQLQ
+246 
-252 QQETEKT
+252 
-259 AEQLTTRDALF
+259 LTTRDALF

-280 KTREDGVKA
+280 TTREDGVKA
-289 FKYLRQ
+289 FKCLRQ

-313 RGIGVRKSIT
+313 RGIGVRRNIT

-373 IQAKNNLA
+373 IEAKNNLA
-381 YCYQKGRGVHK
+381 FCYQKGRGVHK

-400 YEEAAAG
+400 YGEAAAG

-421 YGEGVKTDKNRA
+421 YGEGVKTDKSRA

>member
-13 DYQLVQKII
+13 DYQLVQRII

-44 SLCVIHLWTPAAH
+44 SVCVIHFWTPAAH
-57 TSRSYRKIMNY
+57 TSKSYRKIMNY

-79 HLDGAQMASEVE
+79 HLDGAQMTSEVD

-102 YKYQMMS
+102 YKYQMLS
-109 RKSADVETKTAVI
+109 HKAEAADGPTAVEANNETKTAAAEAAEEEVI
-122 QNEAEHTEAT
+122 EDKQGA
-132 TVVKADNTTTAAV
+132 
-145 KQEVKLKPEVVE
+145 KQEPKVVE
-157 VQSMGQLRE
+157 AKSVDELKA
-166 AMADPEPKVIKFNA
+166 AMASSEPKVIKLNA
-180 EPMQK
+180 DAVSKSDNEEAKVEP
-185 HDKQDGIGEVAA
+185 
-197 KQTEKTQNTS
+197 
-207 AEPEM
+207 
-212 TEGKA
+212 
-217 EESAEAAK
+217 
-225 SAAEAP
+225 
-231 VEKEARMT
+231 
-239 TENIDET
+239 
-246 QKKQLQ
+246 
-252 QQETEKT
+252 
-259 AEQLTTRDALF
+259 LTTRDALF

-280 KTREDGVKA
+280 KTREDGMKA

-381 YCYQKGRGVHK
+381 FCYQKGRGVHK

>member
-13 DYQLVQKII
+13 DYEYVQKII

-44 SLCVIHLWTPAAH
+44 SLCVLHFWTPAAH
-57 TSRSYRKIMNY
+57 TSKSYRKIMNY

-79 HLDGAQMASEVE
+79 HLDGAQMASEVD

-102 YKYQMMS
+102 YKYQMLNQ
-109 RKSADVETKTAVI
+109 RAADAEIKTVES
-122 QNEAEHTEAT
+122 
-132 TVVKADNTTTAAV
+132 
-145 KQEVKLKPEVVE
+145 KPEVVE
-157 VQSMGQLRE
+157 AKSVDELKK
-166 AMADPEPKVIKFNA
+166 AMASSEPKVIKFNA
-180 EPMQK
+180 DSATESK
-185 HDKQDGIGEVAA
+185 AA
-197 KQTEKTQNTS
+197 EK
-207 AEPEM
+207 EPEIVN
-212 TEGKA
+212 EKIA
-217 EESAEAAK
+217 EEQPDQSQQSEPAK
-225 SAAEAP
+225 A
-231 VEKEARMT
+231 VEE
-239 TENIDET
+239 
-246 QKKQLQ
+246 
-252 QQETEKT
+252 
-259 AEQLTTRDALF
+259 LTTRDALF

-280 KTREDGVKA
+280 TTREDGVKA
-289 FKYLRQ
+289 FKCLRQ

-313 RGIGVRKSIT
+313 RGIGVRRNIT

-373 IQAKNNLA
+373 IEAKNNLA
-381 YCYQKGRGVHK
+381 FCYQKGRGVHK
-392 DVKEAIRL
+392 NVKEAIRL
-400 YEEAAAG
+400 YGEAAAG

-421 YGEGVKTDKNRA
+421 YGEGVKTDKSRA